1 MMIDLDDIHTLGSG
15 LQRPECVLTT
25 ANGRIYTADWRGG
38 IGVIEADGSQWY
50 LLPKA
55 SDIELK
61 PNGICLMPDGSFLIA
76 HLGADDGGIYRI
88 SETGEL
94 SPFCL
99 EINGEPLAP
108 SNYVHLDKQNRI
120 WITVSTRQVPRSKGY
135 NPEVADG
142 FVAMIDQDCKAR
154 IVADN
159 LGYTNEC
166 LTSPDG
172 KQLIVNET
180 FGRKLTAYDIEEN
193 GDLSNKR
200 TLAKFDSGTFP
211 DGLTYDSESGIWITS
226 IVSNRV
232 IRIAPNGTQELIIE
246 DCETDHLDWV
256 ESAFQKGEMDRP
268 HLDQARSK
276 KLKNISSLA
285 FGGDDLKTGYLGCLL
300 ADSIYTFSSPY
311 QGHPPTHWNFSGP
324 RRPDSANEKQST

>member
-1 MMIDLDDIHTLGSG
+1 MISLDNISTIGTE

-25 ANGRIYTADWRGG
+25 TNGRIYTADWRGG
-38 IGVIEADGSQWY
+38 IGIIEADGSQWY
-50 LLPKA
+50 LLPNTNEIA
-55 SDIELK
+55 LK

-76 HLGADDGGIYRI
+76 HLGAEDGGIYQI

-94 SPFCL
+94 SAFCL
-99 EINGEPLAP
+99 AIDGVPLP
-108 SNYVHLDKQNRI
+108 PCNYVHLDAQNRV

-135 NPEVADG
+135 TADITDG
-142 FVAMIDQDCKAR
+142 FVAMIDQTGNAK
-154 IVADN
+154 IMADN

-180 FGRKLTAYDIEEN
+180 FARKLTAFDIDTDGN
-193 GDLSNKR
+193 LSNKR
-200 TLAKFDSGTFP
+200 TIASFDSGTFP
-211 DGLTYDSESGIWITS
+211 DGLTYDADGGIWITS

-232 IRIAPNGTQELIIE
+232 IRIAPDGTQKLMIE
-246 DCETDHLDWV
+246 DCDTDHLQWV
-256 ESAFQKGEMDRP
+256 EAAFQKGEMGRP

-285 FGGDDLKTGYLGCLL
+285 FGGYDLRTGYLGCLL
-300 ADSIYTFSSPY
+300 DESIYTFRSPNA
-311 QGHPPTHWNFSGP
+311 GHPPTHWLFEGP
-324 RRPDSANEKQST
+324 KRPDSLGESNAV